1 MDIGIFRGQR
11 SAADGKGD
19 LLAMGIEKLNAEMA
33 ERIEHTDGL
42 KCIPV

>member
-11 SAADGKGD
+11 GAANGKGD
-19 LLAMGIEKLNAEMA
+19 LLAIGVEKLNAYIA
-33 ERIEHTDGL
+33 ERIEQSDGF